1 MKSRSLEA
9 FVPNL
14 SNLSSEYD
22 TLTPNM
28 VLKESI
34 SVACGGEKL
43 VLKEREGREQ
53 CLEVKES

>member
-1 MKSRSLEA
+1 
-9 FVPNL
+9 
-14 SNLSSEYD
+14 
-22 TLTPNM
+22 M
-28 VLKESI
+28 VLKESL